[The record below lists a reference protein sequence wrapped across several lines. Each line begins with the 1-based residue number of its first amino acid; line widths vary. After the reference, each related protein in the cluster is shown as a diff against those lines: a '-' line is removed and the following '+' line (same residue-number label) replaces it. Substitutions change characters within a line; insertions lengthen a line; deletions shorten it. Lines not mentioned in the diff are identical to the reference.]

1 MPHSRPKILIIS
13 SSNPCKGSGVIA
25 TDAYHA
31 FREEGYEVDF
41 LTLERCEAYPE
52 FLYVRKRGFTLFNI
66 LIRLV
71 ELLRKW
77 YAPLWAR
84 RNHCQAEPDND
95 YYFFYHDEKHPPV
108 PAWMVLR
115 KIRKQ
120 YDLVYI
126 RFWQSMLSF
135 STVEKIQKKLQ
146 CRFIFDS
153 VDYSPM
159 TGGCH
164 FTGSCERYQ
173 TGCGCCTAY
182 HSTNENDFTHRN
194 VLFRRRFYER
204 VRPVVT
210 GNSYMLSFYDKSYLL
225 HDCKRIVSYP
235 VIDVNT
241 FIPCDQEEARREFG
255 IAAGK
260 RFVMLFGSQDIDDE
274 RKGIR
279 YLIKAINQFGAQL
292 TDEERAQVLVV
303 AIGKG
308 FDKIQPLL
316 QVDSMSLGYV
326 SLDVLPRVYSMADVF
341 LCASVNDAG
350 PMMVN
355 QALCCGTPV
364 VGFEMGVCIDAVK
377 DRGTGYCAR
386 LKDADDL
393 AHGISI
399 LFAQS
404 PGERIAMRQRCRAFA
419 EKTYS
424 HHALVEKMMS
434 AYQQS
439 L

>member
-1 MPHSRPKILIIS
+1 M
-13 SSNPCKGSGVIA
+13 IA

-41 LTLERCEAYPE
+41 LTLERCETYPE

-66 LIRLV
+66 LIRIV
-71 ELLRKW
+71 ELLRRW

-84 RNHCQAEPDND
+84 KNHCQQEPDND

-115 KIRKQ
+115 KIRKS

-135 STVEKIQKKLQ
+135 DTVEKIHRKLQ
-146 CRFIFDS
+146 CKFIFDS

-173 TGCGCCTAY
+173 TGCGCCPAY
-182 HSTNENDFTHRN
+182 HSHDAEDFTHRN
-194 VLFRRRFYER
+194 VLYRRSFYER

-225 HDCKRIVSYP
+225 HDCRRIISYP
-235 VIDVNT
+235 VIDVNA
-241 FIPCDQEEARREFG
+241 FKPYDMMEARKEFG
-255 IAAGK
+255 IAQEK
-260 RFVMLFGSQDIDDE
+260 RFVMLFGSQGIDDE

-279 YLIKAINQFGAQL
+279 YLISAINQFCSHL
-292 TDEERAQVLVV
+292 SDEERAGVLVV

-326 SLDVLPRVYSMADVF
+326 SLDTLPRVYAMADVF

-364 VGFEMGVCIDAVK
+364 VGFEMGVCLDAVK
-377 DRGTGYCAR
+377 DRGTGYCAKLR
-386 LKDADDL
+386 DAQDL
-393 AHGISI
+393 AHGIMTM
-399 LFAQS
+399 FTQS
-404 PGERIAMRQRCRAFA
+404 TEERAAMRQRCRVFA
-419 EKTYS
+419 EQNYS
-424 HHALVEKMMS
+424 HHALVERIISK
-434 AYQQS
+434 
-439 L
+439 